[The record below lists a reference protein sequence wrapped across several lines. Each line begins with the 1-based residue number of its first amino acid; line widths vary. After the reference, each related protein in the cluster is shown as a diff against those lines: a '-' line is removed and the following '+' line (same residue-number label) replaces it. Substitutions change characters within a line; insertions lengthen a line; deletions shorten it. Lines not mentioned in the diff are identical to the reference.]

1 MTESSID
8 HHDTTRLNSEIERL
22 ENDIQRIANKL
33 NNDGFIARVPAA
45 MIENE
50 QKKMAKFE
58 REKSALE
65 TQMRQISNA

>member
-1 MTESSID
+1 MSEHLDSIND
-8 HHDTTRLNSEIERL
+8 IGHLQAEIDRI

-50 QKKMAKFE
+50 QKKMAQFE
-58 REKSALE
+58 QEKRDLESQVRLNTSA
-65 TQMRQISNA
+65 